1 MSTHSLFRESCKD
14 GQQLE
19 QLERKDLLAF
29 MVKLKTDGKEARTV
43 PNHISLLKVF
53 FRRYGVAW
61 PLLKKGQA
69 E

>member
-1 MSTHSLFRESCKD
+1 
-14 GQQLE
+14 LE

-29 MVKLKTDGKEARTV
+29 MAKLKTDGKEARTV
-43 PNHISLLKVF
+43 ANHISLLKVF
-53 FRRYGVAW
+53 FRRYGFAW